1 MGKPKKHK
9 EYEEEYP
16 KDMLSDLFGGED
28 LPIDGQAEDFYV
40 LDMDEI
46 GRDANIMA
54 TSMISSVLRLYNN
67 KDFVEEHPDFKKRI
81 DTEIESLKKLYKMAQ
96 TNEIVHDHLAQ
107 AISKNSS
114 NASLY
119 MALDKVQARIMTV
132 DHSIREILDGLNKIC
147 NNYQMELNF
156 EAVKKGDDPDE
167 DGMAVRGGKAFID
180 MMNMPDDD
188 ETDESD
194 LFEEEIEDNE

>member
-1 MGKPKKHK
+1 MGKQKKHK

-156 EAVKKGDDPDE
+156 EAVKKGNDPDE

-180 MMNMPDDD
+180 MMNMPDED
-188 ETDESD
+188 ED
-194 LFEEEIEDNE
+194 EIEDDE

>member
-1 MGKPKKHK
+1 MGKQKKYNK
-9 EYEEEYP
+9 EQDEYP
-16 KDMLSDLFGGED
+16 KDLLNDLFGGGED
-28 LPIDGQAEDFYV
+28 LPIDGQTDDFYV

-67 KDFVEEHPDFKKRI
+67 KDFVEDHPDFKKRI

-180 MMNMPDDD
+180 MMNMPDEED
-188 ETDESD
+188 E
-194 LFEEEIEDNE
+194 